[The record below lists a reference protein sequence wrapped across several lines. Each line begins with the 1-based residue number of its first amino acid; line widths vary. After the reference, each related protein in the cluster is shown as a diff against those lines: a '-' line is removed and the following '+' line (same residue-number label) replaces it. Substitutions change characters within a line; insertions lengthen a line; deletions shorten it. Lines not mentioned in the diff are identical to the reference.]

1 MLFCLYIGQRSFL
14 NLIKSDLKLFNS
26 IFAYEIDPSPSYTRI
41 NQFFYEKYYER
52 KIATKSLNYIIL
64 FQYDH
69 VFSV

>member
-1 MLFCLYIGQRSFL
+1 VLFCLYIGQRSFL

-26 IFAYEIDPSPSYTRI
+26 IFAYEIDLALAILELI
-41 NQFFYEKYYER
+41 NSFYEKYYER